1 MSNVKRNLAILAVL
15 VVMLTLACPV
25 AVSAK
30 GNTFYS
36 FYFAEKGVDKPCT
49 VYSSKNDNEQQW
61 YLTIYKAN
69 PNTGV
74 GSTLSSTNIFLA
86 RMNKVGNVSGANH
99 HFVSDEHRI
108 SNYIVGYP
116 FQYTYLVD
124 TEMTLYLGGRKT
136 SGSTSTTP
144 LIVSGVYCP

>member
-1 MSNVKRNLAILAVL
+1 MYA
-15 VVMLTLACPV
+15 
-25 AVSAK
+25 
-30 GNTFYS
+30 

-49 VYSSKNDNEQQW
+49 VYSSKNDNEQLW

>member
-1 MSNVKRNLAILAVL
+1 MKKQSEKFDSILKK
-15 VVMLTLACPV
+15 VVQHMVDTELYGWPPQCTA
-25 AVSAK
+25 
-30 GNTFYS
+30 

-49 VYSSKNDNEQQW
+49 VYSSKNDNEQLW